1 MRHVAVDCLFEQIT
15 RATAC
20 ASNVGTFGG
29 GVTHVGCL
37 DGLPAGLRAAKF
49 GPSWWPNCGEAQ
61 IRLKVLRPLRLQA
74 RSSGGV

>member
-37 DGLPAGLRAAKF
+37 DGLPAGLRAAK
-49 GPSWWPNCGEAQ
+49 SV
-61 IRLKVLRPLRLQA
+61 RR
-74 RSSGGV
+74 GGLTAAKRKSD

>member
-37 DGLPAGLRAAKF
+37 DGYPPGS
-49 GPSWWPNCGEAQ
+49 G
-61 IRLKVLRPLRLQA
+61 RLS
-74 RSSGGV
+74 RSVVVA